1 MSSGKH
7 PKRRSVIPR
16 KTIMRQAIGAF
27 VAFVVAAAFLADAVA
42 GPNAADAQKI
52 DACLKA
58 AVEKA
63 ASGVVCIGIVADPC
77 IATASKTDSYI
88 KDSAAC
94 AARELA
100 IWTTRLQ
107 RAVQSASKGGG
118 KATATAVAA
127 SQKSFADSLAKL
139 CPQFEN
145 LDPGMS
151 LGGPAYCRLHE
162 TAMRVLVLER
172 LAAAVNPH

>member
-1 MSSGKH
+1 MISD
-7 PKRRSVIPR
+7 RR
-16 KTIMRQAIGAF
+16 AIRAALLLLAALP
-27 VAFVVAAAFLADAVA
+27 VATAA
-42 GPNAADAQKI
+42 PNAGDAQKI
-52 DACLKA
+52 EACLKA
-58 AVEKA
+58 AAEKG
-63 ASGVVCIGIVADPC
+63 ASGVTCIGIVADPC
-77 IATASKTDSYI
+77 IAAVREKDSAT

-107 RAVQSASKGGG
+107 RAVQSAGKGGG
-118 KATATAVAA
+118 KTIATAVTA
-127 SQKSFADSLAKL
+127 SQKSFTDSLAKL

-151 LGGPAYCRLHE
+151 LGGPTYCRLQE

-172 LAAAVNPH
+172 LAEAVNPH

>member
-1 MSSGKH
+1 MA
-7 PKRRSVIPR
+7 RRLQFGFAGVLLAAWL
-16 KTIMRQAIGAF
+16 TGA
-27 VAFVVAAAFLADAVA
+27 AA
-42 GPNAADAQKI
+42 GPNPADAQKI
-52 DACLKA
+52 DACLRA
-58 AVEKA
+58 AAEKG
-63 ASGVVCIGIVADPC
+63 ASGVACIGIVADPC
-77 IATASKTDSYI
+77 IAAAGKTDSYT

-100 IWTTRLQ
+100 IWTARLQ
-107 RAVQSASKGGG
+107 RAVQSAGKGGG
-118 KATATAVAA
+118 KNVASAVAS

-139 CPQFEN
+139 CPQFQN

>member
-1 MSSGKH
+1 
-7 PKRRSVIPR
+7 
-16 KTIMRQAIGAF
+16 MRQP
-27 VAFVVAAAFLADAVA
+27 VAAVAAFFIAAVFLSSATA
-42 GPNAADAQKI
+42 GPNAADGQKV

-58 AVEKA
+58 ATENG
-63 ASGVVCIGIVADPC
+63 ASGVACIGIVADPC
-77 IATASKTDSYI
+77 IAAASKTDSYI

-118 KATATAVAA
+118 KTTATAVAA

-139 CPQFEN
+139 CPLFEN

-151 LGGPAYCRLHE
+151 LGGSAYCRLHA
-162 TAMRVLVLER
+162 TAIRVLALER
-172 LAAAVNPH
+172 LADAVNPH